1 MKSLKKFEYLKYII
15 ICLLFMIIIPLSKV
29 GIVANSTILV
39 LGTVLLYAVAGVG
52 MNVLIGYSGL
62 ITLGAAGFMGLAAY
76 LSAYCTTDLGLP
88 FIVSLI
94 ISTGIPLIL
103 GLLIGVISL
112 RLEGYY
118 LAIATL
124 AIGEILKQIFIE
136 FEPFT
141 GGFSGKRAQHIS
153 FLGNQLSREGMY
165 IIYALILLVVLVLSH
180 NLINSDT
187 GRSFRT
193 IKGSEAAAQA
203 MGISILK
210 YRTTAFA
217 LSTFIT
223 ALAGVM
229 YIHLIKYSYPTA
241 WGLPLSLNFLSI
253 VVIGGMGN
261 IIGPVIGALFVVG
274 VPELILKQ
282 LPVIG
287 EIPGVA
293 YIFNGIAIVLV
304 IIFYSDGLVRIGSDI
319 KNFAKK
325 IFIKSSDEKDGVSK

>member
-1 MKSLKKFEYLKYII
+1 VKSNEKNAYLKYLIT
-15 ICLLFMIIIPLSKV
+15 CLAFILVIPLNKAGVISGSAV
-29 GIVANSTILV
+29 LT
-39 LGTVLLYAVAGVG
+39 LGTVLIYAVAGVG
-52 MNVLIGYSGL
+52 MNILIGYSGL

-76 LSAYCTTDLGLP
+76 LSAYCTENLGLP
-88 FIVSLI
+88 FVLSLI

-103 GLLIGVISL
+103 GLFVGIISL

-136 FEPFT
+136 FQPFT
-141 GGFSGKRAQHIS
+141 EGFSGKRAQHIS
-153 FLGNQLSREGMY
+153 FFGNELSRESTYML
-165 IIYALILLVVLVLSH
+165 YAVILFVVLVLTH

-187 GRSFRT
+187 GRSFRA

-203 MGISILK
+203 MGISMVK

-217 LSTFIT
+217 LSTFLT

-229 YIHLIKYSYPTA
+229 YMHLIKYSYPTS
-241 WGLPLSLNFLSI
+241 WGLPTSLNFLST
-253 VVIGGMGN
+253 VVIGGMGS
-261 IIGPVIGALFVVG
+261 IIAPVFGSLFVYA

-287 EIPGVA
+287 DIPGVA
-293 YIFNGIAIVLV
+293 YVFNGVAIVLV
-304 IIFYSDGLVRIGSDI
+304 MVFYSDGLVKIGSDI
-319 KNFAKK
+319 KKLFGRSGKK
-325 IFIKSSDEKDGVSK
+325 KDGAK